1 MANPR
6 QEGKSAHTDNVA
18 EAAQRTNER
27 TAEQTRRI
35 GLAAA
40 HAGEEVTKAG
50 AHLAQQNAEML
61 QNTWRLGLD
70 MATTAM
76 SRSTDQLGRTFGLT
90 GDEARKATERSARN
104 AEAIMYSATALAH
117 GMNGVSREYFELL
130 RHQFET
136 NVDRM
141 NELWRCRTPQD
152 VAAVQTDLVR
162 DSIRSA
168 LESSRRMADMSLRV
182 ADEAGK
188 HITEG
193 FERAPRAA

>member
-6 QEGKSAHTDNVA
+6 QGEKSTHTHSVEETA
-18 EAAQRTNER
+18 RRTNER

-40 HAGEEVTKAG
+40 QAGEEVTKAG

-70 MATTAM
+70 TATSIV

-90 GDEARKATERSARN
+90 GDEAQKATERSAGN
-104 AEAIMYSATALAH
+104 AEAIMHSASALAH
-117 GMNGVSREYFELL
+117 GMNGVSREYFAFL
-130 RHQFET
+130 RHQLET
-136 NVDRM
+136 SVDRM

-152 VAAVQTDLVR
+152 LAAVQTDLLR
-162 DSIRSA
+162 DSMMNA

-182 ADEAGK
+182 ADDAGK
-188 HITEG
+188 HITESI
-193 FERAPRAA
+193 ERTQRAA